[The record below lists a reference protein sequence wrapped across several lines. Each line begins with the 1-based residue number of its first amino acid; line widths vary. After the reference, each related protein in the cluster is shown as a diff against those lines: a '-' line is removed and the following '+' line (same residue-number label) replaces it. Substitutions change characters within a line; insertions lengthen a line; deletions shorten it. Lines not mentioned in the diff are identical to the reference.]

1 MYDMCITLVLNP
13 KTVKYFVINVLNATR
28 FFKVRAGSR
37 ASADQK
43 SSVPASAS
51 YKLHD
56 YNSLDPGW
64 NR

>member
-1 MYDMCITLVLNP
+1 MYDMCITPVLNP

-43 SSVPASAS
+43 VRYRLQP
-51 YKLHD
+51 HI
-56 YNSLDPGW
+56 NFMITIH
-64 NR
+64 